1 MGVPRRVFSFKM
13 MYQILQAITD
23 KVRRASEQEERGEE
37 VTACGMSGEEIAD
50 LCEDFLPSLFDPYMT
65 MGEIKRETGLS
76 ESTINRAIRDG
87 ELKGEKRAGDHFHLF
102 KKWNVRQWARN
113 RIKKKNK

>member
-1 MGVPRRVFSFKM
+1 MGVPRRVFSFKI

-23 KVRRASEQEERGEE
+23 KVRLASEQEERGEE
-37 VTACGMSGEEIAD
+37 VTACGMSSDEIAY
-50 LCEDFLPSLFDPYMT
+50 LCEDFLPSLFNPYMT

-76 ESTINRAIRDG
+76 ESTINRAIRAG

-102 KKWNVRQWARN
+102 KKWNVRQWAR
-113 RIKKKNK
+113 KKLNKKGK